1 MSRHTPTRSVPI
13 LTDNSLNRAFAVKY
27 AIYSLFGLSG
37 LITHIPSIA
46 AVVGEVIAT
55 FLAGVVFISSALAS
69 VSAWH
74 SVKGGAWVKRE
85 LYATIV
91 LVSFVAVYNITLI
104 YLAAIGSTSRI
115 NLAIIASALL
125 VMPIWRI
132 RYILKKSRP

>member
-1 MSRHTPTRSVPI
+1 MTRHPTRSVPV

-37 LITHIPSIA
+37 VITHIPSVAEIT
-46 AVVGEVIAT
+46 GEVVAT
-55 FLAGVVFISSALAS
+55 LLAGIVCIAGALAS

-74 SVKGGAWVKRE
+74 SVKEGVWVKRE

-91 LVSFVAVYNITLI
+91 LVSFVAVYNIALI
-104 YLAAIGSTSRI
+104 YLAAIGSVSRV

-132 RYILKKSRP
+132 RFILKKSRP